1 MNISYGLLGIRYTI
15 SEKRKEKRQKATLS
29 DLKKVLEDEM
39 EAFCDKKALEYG
51 ITRGTNL
58 AKLQM
63 LVIRENYYYEE
74 VAMKNEDAV
83 GFLQKERD
91 ELIARREAM
100 FDRIWNLPIEG
111 AYALDRS
118 SMKVGRQSG
127 VMKEGGENA
136 LLKQAEK
143 YLENS
148 GIDFPTEEFL
158 QGIHSQASKV
168 IDEIDKEIAILQKG
182 LDGEAYVNEQLR
194 LYEGKYKILQ
204 NIVLESVD
212 SQGNTS
218 EVDAYIITD
227 KGLVVAEI
235 KNYGNESQRLHITN
249 DGRWVIE
256 DAYNGNILKRIDYS
270 PVEQNT
276 RHCLAAERLLVQE
289 FGEDC
294 NIPVIPVI
302 FIANNKVAI
311 HNESRSSVIRV
322 SEFYTFINSIQNTTA
337 VSKETQ
343 EKIENLFNEH
353 NIGTQKFMVKSRRRM
368 MKSLEET
375 ERVFSTYVLYN
386 HEVAE
391 EYQRAVV
398 RNTLVK
404 EKKKIKAP
412 APGIVT
418 VVLCLLPYL
427 PILLFG
433 WTPEFR
439 IVLLVSYTVMLFNI
453 PFGMFLVVAL
463 YMILIG

>member
-1 MNISYGLLGIRYTI
+1 MNISYGLLGIRHTI
-15 SEKRKEKRQKATLS
+15 SEKRKEKQRKAMLP
-29 DLKKVLEDEM
+29 DPKKMLEDEM
-39 EAFCDKKALEYG
+39 EDFCDKKALEYG
-51 ITRGTNL
+51 ITRGLNL
-58 AKLQM
+58 AELQ
-63 LVIRENYYYEE
+63 VSITGKSYYYEE
-74 VAMKNEDAV
+74 TAMKNEDAV

-91 ELIARREAM
+91 ELIVRRDAM
-100 FDRIWNLPIEG
+100 FDRIWSLPIEG
-111 AYALDRS
+111 EYALDRS
-118 SMKVGRQSG
+118 GMKVGRQSG
-127 VMKEGGENA
+127 VMREGGENA

-143 YLENS
+143 YIENS

-158 QGIHSQASKV
+158 QRIHFQASKV
-168 IDEIDKEIAILQKG
+168 IDEMDKEIAILLKG
-182 LDGEAYVNEQLR
+182 LDGEAYVSEQLR

-235 KNYGNESQRLHITN
+235 KNYGNENQKLHITN

-256 DAYNGNILKRIDYS
+256 DVHNGNILKRIDHS

-276 RHCLAAERLLVQE
+276 RHCLAVERLLVRE
-289 FGEDC
+289 FGENC

-311 HNESRSSVIRV
+311 NNESKSSVIRV
-322 SEFYTFINSIQNTTA
+322 SEFYTFINSIQNTA
-337 VSKETQ
+337 SIPKETQ
-343 EKIENLFNEH
+343 QKIEDLLNGH
-353 NIGTQKFMVKSRRRM
+353 NIGAQEFMVKSRRRM
-368 MKSLEET
+368 MESLEET
-375 ERVFSTYVLYN
+375 EKVFSKYVLYN

-398 RNTLVK
+398 RNTPVK

-412 APGIVT
+412 RPGIIT
-418 VVLCLLPYL
+418 VALCLLPYL
-427 PILLFG
+427 PILLCE

-453 PFGMFLVVAL
+453 PLGMLSVIILFC
-463 YMILIG
+463 ILIG